1 MLYPT
6 IDKLSQ
12 RESGEPLNRY
22 ELVIGVAKSARM
34 VTDEFTDEFTRARQ
48 KIENK
53 ETDKPL
59 MSLLS
64 EEMRNEKPVHIA
76 IGRIERHDYTLE
88 KCAEQ

>member
-6 IDKLSQ
+6 IDKLSK

-34 VTDEFTDEFTRARQ
+34 VTDEFTKEFSDARQ
-48 KIENK
+48 KVENR
-53 ETDKPL
+53 ETDKPI
-59 MSLLS
+59 MALLS

-76 IGRIERHDYTLE
+76 INRIERKDYTLE
-88 KCAEQ
+88 KCEEK